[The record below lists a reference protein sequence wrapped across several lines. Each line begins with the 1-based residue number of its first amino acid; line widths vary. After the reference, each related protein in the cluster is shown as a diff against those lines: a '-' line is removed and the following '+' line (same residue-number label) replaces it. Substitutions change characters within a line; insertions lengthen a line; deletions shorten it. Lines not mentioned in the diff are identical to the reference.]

1 LSRPTKSSNKLR
13 STAVPPES
21 PTLIASMLRFALAL
35 LLVTLAASA
44 RGEAPRAWHVFLIAA
59 DRAEPVFDNA
69 VDRLAALF
77 KSRYGILAE
86 RFTSRRQRAAGKHD
100 ATFQDIG
107 RVALARNMAPG
118 DACLF
123 YFTSHGDQGGLYMA
137 RHRSLL
143 PPEDLARLLDQACG
157 TRTTVVVVSAC
168 HSGTFL
174 RRALTTDNRVILTA
188 ARADRSSFGCSFKE
202 QLSVYDRC
210 FLDSWGASPTWAAL
224 HAAVTACVR
233 AAEQQRRYRP
243 PSEPQAFFGR
253 LVRALPV
260 SLARRG

>member
-1 LSRPTKSSNKLR
+1 MPRLCFVLPFL
-13 STAVPPES
+13 
-21 PTLIASMLRFALAL
+21 AS
-35 LLVTLAASA
+35 LVAPIGGA
-44 RGEAPRAWHVFLIAA
+44 RAEGPAPRNWHVFLVAA

-77 KSRYGILAE
+77 KSRYGIAAE
-86 RFTSRRQRAAGKHD
+86 RFTSRRQRPDGKHD
-100 ATFQDIG
+100 ATVQDIG
-107 RVALARNMAPG
+107 RVAGARRMAPG

-143 PPEDLARLLDQACG
+143 PPEDLARLIDQACG
-157 TRTTVVVVSAC
+157 RRPTVVVVSAC

-174 RRALTTDNRVILTA
+174 RPALTTENRVILTA
-188 ARADRSSFGCSFKE
+188 ARADRSSFGCSFRE

-210 FLDSWGASPTWAAL
+210 FLDSWGANATWSSL
-224 HAAVTACVR
+224 HGAITACVA
-233 AAEQQRRYRP
+233 AAERQRNYRP
-243 PSEPQAFFGR
+243 PSEPQAHFGR
-253 LVRALPV
+253 LVRTLPA

>member
-1 LSRPTKSSNKLR
+1 MLR
-13 STAVPPES
+13 IAICV
-21 PTLIASMLRFALAL
+21 LIAALP
-35 LLVTLAASA
+35 AAA
-44 RGEAPRAWHVFLIAA
+44 RAETAPPRAWHVFLIAA

-77 KSRYGILAE
+77 KSRHGVVAE
-86 RFTSRRQRAAGKHD
+86 RFTSRANRLRGKHD
-100 ATFQDIG
+100 ATWQDIS
-107 RVALARNMAPG
+107 RVALARRMAPG

-143 PPEDLARLLDQACG
+143 PPEDLARLLDRVCG
-157 TRTTVVVVSAC
+157 TRPTVVVVSAC

-174 RRALTTDNRVILTA
+174 RPQLTTDNRVILTA

-210 FLDSWGASPTWAAL
+210 FLDSWGASATWTAL
-224 HAAVTACVR
+224 HGAIAACVR
-233 AAEQQRRYRP
+233 TAEQQRRYRP

-253 LVRALPV
+253 LVRALPAN
-260 SLARRG
+260 LARGG